1 MWLNSPITIKG
12 STPTEVST
20 SSDTTA
26 HTSSKA
32 NANMPEVSEIS
43 NLIKNLEKRMTSRI
57 YCWNNG
63 LLNLKDIIIKNL
75 QVENERLRK
84 NVNVL
89 ESKILTLDSDHNSL
103 EQHGRRN
110 TGILKL
116 LEFAK
121 KLRENVVHFLN
132 EICELV
138 LMHHQKILKC
148 TMVLVSQKIGRR
160 KQ

>member
-1 MWLNSPITIKG
+1 M
-12 STPTEVST
+12 
-20 SSDTTA
+20 
-26 HTSSKA
+26 
-32 NANMPEVSEIS
+32 
-43 NLIKNLEKRMTSRI
+43 
-57 YCWNNG
+57 
-63 LLNLKDIIIKNL
+63 KDIIIKNL

-148 TMVLVSQKIGRR
+148 TILLVSQKIGRR